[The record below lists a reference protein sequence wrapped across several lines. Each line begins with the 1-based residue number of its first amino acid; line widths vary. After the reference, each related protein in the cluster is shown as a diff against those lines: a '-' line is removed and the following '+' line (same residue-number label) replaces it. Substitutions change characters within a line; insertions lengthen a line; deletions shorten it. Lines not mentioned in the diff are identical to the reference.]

1 MKPSSSMRVPNSE
14 KPAAK
19 SGRARVLYINTP
31 LRSFDSSA
39 LDQRKVDSYLNRTY
53 MYLKKYSV
61 QGLTVVQPHSN
72 PANEA
77 DEQAENVLM
86 SLARSIEA
94 KDPYTEGH
102 GSRISGYAVSLG
114 ENLCLDRV
122 EIRALRQAGVLH
134 DIGKVAIP
142 DEILLKPGP
151 LTAAER
157 EIVEQHPLIGE
168 QICRPL
174 KSFGA
179 VLPIIRHHHERIDG
193 TGYPDRLAG
202 ETIPL
207 TARIL
212 QVVDIFDA
220 LTTDRPYRQALTKTN
235 AFDVMRLEAGHGWLD
250 SELLGRF
257 ERLV

>member
-1 MKPSSSMRVPNSE
+1 MKPPNSVRVPNGE
-14 KPAAK
+14 KPALK
-19 SGRARVLYINTP
+19 SGRAKVLYINAP

-39 LDQRKVDSYLNRTY
+39 LDQGKVESYLNRAY
-53 MYLKKYSV
+53 MYLKKYSA
-61 QGLTVVQPHSN
+61 QGLTVVQPHSK
-72 PANEA
+72 PRNEA

-94 KDPYTEGH
+94 RDPYMEGH
-102 GSRISGYAVSLG
+102 GSRISEYAVSLG
-114 ENLCLDRV
+114 ENLCLERV
-122 EIRALRQAGVLH
+122 EIRALRHAGVLH

-151 LTAAER
+151 LTSAER
-157 EIVEQHPLIGE
+157 RIVEQHPLIGE
-168 QICRPL
+168 QICAPL
-174 KSFGA
+174 NSFGA
-179 VLPIIRHHHERIDG
+179 VLPIIRHHHERFDG

-202 ETIPL
+202 EAIPL

-220 LTTDRPYRQALTKTN
+220 LTTDRPYRQAMTKTN
-235 AFDVMRLEAGHGWLD
+235 AFDVLRLEAGRGWLD
-250 SELLGRF
+250 SQLLGTF